1 MIGAQNPLRRRLPS
15 PMLKSIALP
24 IVLLIALCA
33 IVPRIA
39 NAADKSTIEQA
50 TRAANAWLKLV
61 DDGDYGA
68 SWDRASSLFR
78 DNVPKETWQEKVGAV
93 RQPLGALVSRKAAH
107 TQYTTSLPGVPDG
120 QYVVIQYHTS
130 FANKKSAV
138 ETVTPMLD
146 KDGHWRVSGY
156 YIR

>member
-1 MIGAQNPLRRRLPS
+1 MSVRKPLSRRLPS
-15 PMLKSIALP
+15 VRLKGITLL
-24 IVLLIALCA
+24 IVLLITLCA
-33 IVPRIA
+33 MVQRTA
-39 NAADKSTIEQA
+39 DAADKSTSEQA
-50 TRAANAWLKLV
+50 TQAANAWLKLV
-61 DDGDYGA
+61 DDGDYGD
-68 SWDRASSLFR
+68 SWDQASSLFR

-93 RQPLGALVSRKAAH
+93 RQPLGALVWRKVAH

-120 QYVVIQYHTS
+120 QYVVIRYQTS

-146 KDGHWRVSGY
+146 KDSHWRVSGY